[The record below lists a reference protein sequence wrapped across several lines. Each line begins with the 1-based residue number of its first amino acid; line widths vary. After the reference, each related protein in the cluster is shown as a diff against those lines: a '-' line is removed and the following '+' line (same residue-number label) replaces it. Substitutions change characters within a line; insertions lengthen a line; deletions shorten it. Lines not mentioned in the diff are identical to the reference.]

1 MSHERKSRGEPAGFT
16 GLGVQ
21 SPGEDKAVEVD
32 PLLFGDPGC
41 AVEPLCCLE
50 HLVVKPLDELLL

>member
-1 MSHERKSRGEPAGFT
+1 M
-16 GLGVQ
+16 Q
-21 SPGEDKAVEVD
+21 SPGEDEAVEVD